1 MSPRLFPLLVA
12 SALGTVLWATLSVA
26 QRGPSTIPIEDIR
39 PGMRGYGLS
48 VFRGTQPERFDVEV
62 IDVLHNFRPDQDL
75 ILAKT
80 PHPLL
85 NHTLAVGGMS
95 GSPIYF
101 DGRLAGAYAYGWQ
114 FARDPVVGITPIANM
129 LADMRQPVR
138 PDSFPGAR
146 PLGAVRPTKRRAA
159 VDRRSPRLAGSRP
172 YIGEGEPNALA
183 ALEAHHAR
191 TRRSNPP
198 GLHVAATPVMLGGF
212 TDEVAELMGEQ
223 LEPFGLLALQGGGT
237 GQGNANGPAR
247 FEDGGAIGVQLI
259 RGDISATAIGTVT
272 HVGRAGSRVIAFGHP
287 MMNAGEIGLPTSTA
301 RVLHVFASTARS
313 FKIAEAISPY
323 GTLIHD
329 RQASIV
335 IDTNLQPATIP
346 VTIRLHG
353 VEAPRTEWNV
363 HVASH
368 RALSPMLIFSA
379 LANAVKT
386 SAPDETDVMFTARY
400 AAEIEGHG
408 RVALEDR
415 GYMGS
420 GPTDLRALSS
430 LRLFSLFEA
439 AYGNPFVESRIT
451 RVELDLEMRFAR
463 DVLQIEDVSVAT
475 QEVDPG
481 SDVDVRILLR
491 RYARPDVVRTVTVHV
506 PENAAGSTVRV
517 DIQPGNR
524 ARDEQPTPR
533 NLADLVESIE
543 DHYPA
548 TSIVTALK
556 MPSRGLRFRGHVVRS
571 LPRSALN
578 ALRVSSSAG
587 PDQPFI
593 TYLRRT
599 VDMGE
604 VVAGSAHIDLNVR
617 ETPRGQ

>member
-1 MSPRLFPLLVA
+1 MA

-26 QRGPSTIPIEDIR
+26 QRGPSIIPVEDIR

-62 IDVLHNFRPDQDL
+62 IDVLHNFRPDQHL

-101 DGRLAGAYAYGWQ
+101 DGKLAGAYAYGWQ

-129 LADMRQPVR
+129 LDDMRQPVR

-146 PLGAVRPTKRRAA
+146 PLEAVRPTKRRSAQR
-159 VDRRSPRLAGSRP
+159 VDRRSPRFAGLAP
-172 YIGEGEPNALA
+172 YLGGEASALGP
-183 ALEAHHAR
+183 LEAHRER
-191 TRRSNPP
+191 TRSTHPP

-237 GQGNANGPAR
+237 GQASGNGPAR
-247 FEDGGAIGVQLI
+247 FEDGGAIGVQLV

-272 HVGRAGSRVIAFGHP
+272 HVGTRGSRVIAFGHP
-287 MMNAGEIGLPTSTA
+287 MMNAGEIGLPTATA

-353 VEAPRTEWNV
+353 IDAPRTEWNV

-368 RALSPMLIFSA
+368 RALTPMLIFST

-400 AAEIEGHG
+400 SAEIEGHG
-408 RVALEDR
+408 RVQLEDR
-415 GYMGS
+415 GYMGR

-439 AYGNPFVESRIT
+439 AYGNPFVESRIN

-463 DVLQIEDVSVAT
+463 DVLVIEEASVAT
-475 QEVDPG
+475 DEVDPG
-481 SDVDVRILLR
+481 SDVDVRIVLR
-491 RYARPDVVRTVTVHV
+491 RYARPDVVRTITVHV
-506 PENAAGSTVRV
+506 PENAAGETIQL
-517 DIQPGNR
+517 DIDPGNR
-524 ARDEQPTPR
+524 TQNEQPTPR
-533 NLADLVESIE
+533 NLADIIDQIE
-543 DHYPA
+543 DSYPA
-548 TSIVTALK
+548 TSIVAQLK

-571 LPRSALN
+571 LPRSALD
-578 ALRVSSSAG
+578 ALTVNTSGG
-587 PDQPFI
+587 PDRPFI
-593 TYLRRT
+593 TYLRRA

-604 VVAGSAHIDLNVR
+604 VVAGSAQIDLRVR
-617 ETPRGQ
+617 ETPRGR

>member
-1 MSPRLFPLLVA
+1 MPV
-12 SALGTVLWATLSVA
+12 
-26 QRGPSTIPIEDIR
+26 EDIR

-62 IDVLHNFRPDQDL
+62 IDVLHNFRPDQHL

-101 DGRLAGAYAYGWQ
+101 DGKLAGAYAYGWQ
-114 FARDPVVGITPIANM
+114 FARDPVVGITPISNM
-129 LADMRQPVR
+129 LADMQQPVR

-146 PLGAVRPTKRRAA
+146 PLNAVRPTKRGRTRPRQRAGLTPYTGGDA
-159 VDRRSPRLAGSRP
+159 DAFAPLQAHRERS
-172 YIGEGEPNALA
+172 
-183 ALEAHHAR
+183 
-191 TRRSNPP
+191 RRSNPP
-198 GLHVAATPVMLGGF
+198 GLHAAATPVMLGGF
-212 TDEVAELMGEQ
+212 TDEVAELMGDE
-223 LEPFGLLALQGGGT
+223 LEPFGLLALQGGGA
-237 GQGNANGPAR
+237 GQAQGNTPPR

-272 HVGRAGSRVIAFGHP
+272 HVGRQGNRVIAFGHP
-287 MMNAGEIGLPTSTA
+287 MMNMGEVGLPTSTA

-353 VEAPRTEWNV
+353 IEAPRTQWNV

-368 RALSPMLIFSA
+368 RSLSPMLIFSA

-386 SAPDETDVMFTARY
+386 SSPDQTDVMYTARY

-408 RVALEDR
+408 RVELEDR
-415 GYMGS
+415 GYMGA

-439 AYGNPFVESRIT
+439 AYGNPFVESRIN

-463 DVLQIEDVSVAT
+463 DVLVLEEAT
-475 QEVDPG
+475 VGAQAVDPG
-481 SDVDVRILLR
+481 TDVDVRVRMR
-491 RYARPDVVRTVTVHV
+491 RFGRPDVIRTVTVHV
-506 PENAAGSTVRV
+506 PENAAGSTVRLE
-517 DIQPGNR
+517 IKPGNR
-524 ARDEQPTPR
+524 ARNEQPAAR
-533 NLADLVESIE
+533 NLEDLVDSIE
-543 DHYPA
+543 DRFPS
-548 TSIVTALK
+548 TSLVTELK

-571 LPRSALN
+571 LPRSALDS
-578 ALRVSSSAG
+578 LRVSTGNAPG
-587 PDQPFI
+587 RPFF
-593 TYLRRT
+593 TYLRRA

-604 VVAGSAHIDLNVR
+604 VVAGSAQIDLRVR